1 MGLAG
6 VGYVGAMIASIFTI
20 IAICCLAFGLK
31 FVVCTRIS
39 QPEIGGG
46 KLHSGSQ
53 TRQLKLKKRKL
64 RRNAKEKTEGAKERR
79 KRLMEF
85 ER

>member
-1 MGLAG
+1 MRLRMGLVG

-64 RRNAKEKTEGAKERR
+64 RRNAKRKKQKEQ
-79 KRLMEF
+79 KRG
-85 ER
+85 ERD